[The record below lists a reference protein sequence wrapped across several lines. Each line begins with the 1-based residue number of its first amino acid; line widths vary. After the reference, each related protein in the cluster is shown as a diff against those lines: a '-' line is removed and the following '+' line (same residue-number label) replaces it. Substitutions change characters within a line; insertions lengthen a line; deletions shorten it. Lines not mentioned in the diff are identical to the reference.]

1 MRHFRRPTAGLH
13 RAAAFAPVFYRI
25 SAFRFEVLNVALTL
39 LGLSGALTH
48 DPSAALYIDGKL
60 VAAAEEERFV
70 RDKHA
75 KNRMPYESAKFCLD
89 FAGIKPAD
97 VDAVA
102 IPFAPI
108 SLSEKARWHY
118 ARRYWYAPDRAL
130 DAILLGNRRYQR
142 YRRRIEWCLQQLG
155 FDLKRV
161 DIVPV
166 EHHLAHASSAYHCSG
181 FTEKT
186 AILGIDG
193 KGEYA
198 TTFFGYGE
206 NGRIHKIKEFY
217 DPDSLGGLYGALT
230 EFLGFEMLDG
240 EYKVMGMAPY
250 GDPSKYDFSRLAQ
263 FVDGELVV
271 NTELANV
278 IGLRRYK
285 ENGKGFYFSPRLIDW
300 LGPRREGDVADEPY
314 VHYAASMQKLF
325 EDLAL
330 QMIDY
335 YLSDILR
342 ETGRLAFSGG
352 GALNVKLNQRIIAR
366 DDVRELFV
374 QPASGDAGT
383 AIGAAAYVSH
393 QRGVAV
399 EKMEHVYL
407 GPSYSNEDV
416 IAACARHPG
425 QPQWQRIDDVPAQI
439 AHILTEGHPVAWF
452 QGRMEFGPRALGGRS
467 ILGCPSAPGVADR
480 INEQIKFRER
490 WRPFCPS
497 MLDTVGPQMLG
508 SEHPAPFMT
517 FTFAVNDEWKS
528 RVPEVVH
535 EDGTS
540 RAQVLRREF
549 NPRYY
554 DLMVELEKR
563 TGNGVVLNTS
573 LNRRGEPM
581 ICSPTDAL
589 NMFFG
594 SDLQYLIMEDV
605 LVVKAAQ
612 RA

>member
-1 MRHFRRPTAGLH
+1 MA
-13 RAAAFAPVFYRI
+13 
-25 SAFRFEVLNVALTL
+25 LNL

-75 KNRMPYESAKFCLD
+75 KNRMPYEAAKFCLE
-89 FAGIKPAD
+89 FAGIRPGE

-108 SLSEKARWHY
+108 SLSEPARWHY
-118 ARRYWYAPDRAL
+118 AKRYWYAPDRGL
-130 DAILLGNRRYQR
+130 DAILTGNRRFHR
-142 YRRRIEWCLQQLG
+142 YRKRIEWCLLQLG
-155 FDLKRV
+155 FDLQTTE
-161 DIVPV
+161 IVPV
-166 EHHLAHASSAYHCSG
+166 EHHLAHAASAYHCAG
-181 FTEKT
+181 FKERT

-230 EFLGFEMLDG
+230 EYLGFEMLDG

-250 GDPSKYDFSRLAQ
+250 GDAGRYDFSRLAK
-263 FVDGELVV
+263 FEDGELTV
-271 NTELANV
+271 NTAYANV
-278 IGLRRYK
+278 IGFRRYK
-285 ENGKGFYFSPRLIDW
+285 ENGKGYYFSPKLVEW
-300 LGPRREGDVADEPY
+300 LGPKRSGDIADDPY
-314 VHYAASMQKLF
+314 IHYAASIQKLF
-325 EDLAL
+325 EDLSL
-330 QMIDY
+330 QMIDH
-335 YLSDILR
+335 YLGEILR

-352 GALNVKLNQRIIAR
+352 GALNVKLNQKIIAR
-366 DDVRELFV
+366 PDVRELFV

-383 AIGAAAYVSH
+383 AVGAAAYVSV

-407 GPSYSNEDV
+407 GPAYSNEDV
-416 IAACARHPG
+416 VAACARHPAR
-425 QPQWQRIDDVPAQI
+425 PAWQRLSNVPQHI
-439 AHILTEGHPVAWF
+439 ARLLADGEPVAWF

-480 INEQIKFRER
+480 INAQIKFRER

-517 FTFAVNDEWKS
+517 FTFRVAKGWKE

-540 RAQVLRREF
+540 RAQVLQREF

-554 DLMVELEKR
+554 DLMVELEKL

-594 SDLQYLIMEDV
+594 SDLQYLVMEDV
-605 LVVKAAQ
+605 LVVKAPAATKTDSGQ
-612 RA
+612 SPTSAFDP

>member
-1 MRHFRRPTAGLH
+1 M
-13 RAAAFAPVFYRI
+13 
-25 SAFRFEVLNVALTL
+25 ALTVI
-39 LGLSGALTH
+39 GLSGAVSH

-75 KNRMPYESAKFCLD
+75 RNRMPFEAAKFCLD
-89 FAGIKPAD
+89 YAGIKPAE

-108 SLSEKARWHY
+108 SIFGKARWHY
-118 ARRYWYAPDRAL
+118 AQRYWYAPDRGL
-130 DAILLGNRRYQR
+130 DAIFAGNRRYHR
-142 YRRRIEWCLQQLG
+142 YRKRIEGCLQELG
-155 FDLKRV
+155 FDLGRTE
-161 DIVPV
+161 IVPV

-181 FTEKT
+181 FQEKT

-206 NGRIHKIKEFY
+206 NGRIHKIKEFF
-217 DPDSLGGLYGALT
+217 DPDSLGGLYGAIT
-230 EFLGFEMLDG
+230 EYLGFEMLDG

-250 GDPSKYDFSRLAQ
+250 GDPTRYDFSRLAR
-263 FVDGELVV
+263 FENGELIV
-271 NTELANV
+271 NTDYANV

-285 ENGKGFYFSPRLIDW
+285 ENGKGYYFSPKLIEW
-300 LGPRREGDVADEPY
+300 LGPRRAGDMADDPY

-325 EDLAL
+325 EDLSL
-330 QMIDY
+330 QMMDY
-335 YLSDILR
+335 YLGDILR
-342 ETGRLAFSGG
+342 ETGKLAFAGG
-352 GALNVKLNQRIIAR
+352 GALNVKLNQKIIAR
-366 DDVRELFV
+366 PEVKELFV
-374 QPASGDAGT
+374 QPASGDSGT
-383 AIGAAAYVSH
+383 AIGAASYVSV
-393 QRGVAV
+393 QRGVPV
-399 EKMEHVYL
+399 EKMDHVYL
-407 GPSYSNEDV
+407 GPRYSNEEV
-416 IAACARHPG
+416 IAACQAHPG
-425 QPQWQRIDDVPAQI
+425 KPRWEKIGAGDTAVPQRIAK
-439 AHILTEGHPVAWF
+439 ILADGNPVAWF

-467 ILGCPSAPGVADR
+467 ILGCPSVAGVADR
-480 INEQIKFRER
+480 INAQIKFRER

-497 MLDTVGPQMLG
+497 MLDTVGPQMLQSG
-508 SEHPAPFMT
+508 HPAPFMT
-517 FTFAVNDEWKS
+517 FTFEVAEEWKA

-540 RAQVLRREF
+540 RAQVLRREY

-554 DLMVELEKR
+554 DLMLEMEKL

-581 ICSPTDAL
+581 ICSPVDAL

-594 SDLQYLIMEDV
+594 SDLEYLVMEDV
-605 LVVKAAQ
+605 LVVKQ
-612 RA
+612 RR

>member
-1 MRHFRRPTAGLH
+1 MP
-13 RAAAFAPVFYRI
+13 
-25 SAFRFEVLNVALTL
+25 LTL

-48 DPSAALYIDGKL
+48 DPSAALYVDGRL
-60 VAAAEEERFV
+60 LAAAEEERFV

-75 KNRMPYESAKFCLD
+75 KNRMPYEAAKFCLD
-89 FAGIKPAD
+89 FAGLRPTDIN
-97 VDAVA
+97 AVA

-108 SLSEKARWHY
+108 SLSEPARWHY
-118 ARRYWYAPDRAL
+118 ARRYWYAPERAL
-130 DAILLGNRRYQR
+130 DALLAGNRRFYR
-142 YRRRIEWCLQQLG
+142 YRKRIEWCLQQLG
-155 FDLKRV
+155 FDLRKTE
-161 DIVPV
+161 IVPV
-166 EHHLAHASSAYHCSG
+166 EHHLAHAASAYHCSG
-181 FTEKT
+181 FDGKT

-206 NGRIHKIKEFY
+206 NGRIHKLKEFY

-230 EFLGFEMLDG
+230 EYLGFEMLDG

-250 GDPSKYDFSRLAQ
+250 GAASRYDFSRLAS
-263 FVDGELVV
+263 FENGELRV
-271 NTELANV
+271 NTTYANV
-278 IGLRRYK
+278 VGFRRYK
-285 ENGKGFYFSPRLIDW
+285 EKGKGYYFSPKLVDW
-300 LGPRREGDVADEPY
+300 LGPKRSGDVADDPY
-314 VHYAASMQKLF
+314 IHYAASMQKLF

-330 QMIDY
+330 RMLDH
-335 YLSDILR
+335 YLGDLLR

-352 GALNVKLNQRIIAR
+352 GALNVKLNQKIIAR
-366 DDVRELFV
+366 PEVRELFV

-383 AIGAAAYVSH
+383 AIGAAAYVS
-393 QRGVAV
+393 QRRGVAV

-407 GPSYSNEDV
+407 GPAFSNEDV
-416 IAACARHPG
+416 LAACARHPARPIG
-425 QPQWQRIDDVPAQI
+425 QRLSDVPRQVARLL
-439 AHILTEGHPVAWF
+439 ADGHPVAWF

-467 ILGCPSAPGVADR
+467 ILGCPSVAGVADR
-480 INEQIKFRER
+480 INAQIKFRER

-508 SEHPAPFMT
+508 STHPAPFMT
-517 FTFAVNDEWKS
+517 FTFAVADGWRQ

-540 RAQVLRREF
+540 RAQVLERRF

-554 DLMVELEKR
+554 DLMVELEKL

-581 ICSPTDAL
+581 ICSPADAL
-589 NMFFG
+589 DMFFG
-594 SDLQYLIMEDV
+594 SDLQYLVMEDI
-605 LVVKAAQ
+605 LVVKSAEAA
-612 RA
+612 RV

>member
-1 MRHFRRPTAGLH
+1 L
-13 RAAAFAPVFYRI
+13 
-25 SAFRFEVLNVALTL
+25 ALTL

-48 DPSAALYIDGKL
+48 DPSAALYIGGQL

-75 KNRMPYESAKFCLD
+75 KNRMPYEAAKFCLE
-89 FAGIKPAD
+89 FAGIGPDD

-108 SLSEKARWHY
+108 SIMEPARWHY
-118 ARRYWYAPDRAL
+118 AKRYWYAPDRGL
-130 DAILLGNRRYQR
+130 DAILTGNRRFHR
-142 YRRRIEWCLQQLG
+142 YRKRIEWCLQQLG
-155 FDLKRV
+155 FDPKKTK
-161 DIVPV
+161 IVPV

-181 FTEKT
+181 FKEKT

-217 DPDSLGGLYGALT
+217 DPDSLGGLYGAIT
-230 EFLGFEMLDG
+230 EYLGFEMLDG

-250 GDPSKYDFSRLAQ
+250 GDPHKYDFSRLAK
-263 FVDGELVV
+263 FDNGELVID
-271 NTELANV
+271 TDYANV
-278 IGLRRYK
+278 IGFRRYK
-285 ENGKGFYFSPRLIDW
+285 ENGKGYYFSPRLIDW
-300 LGPRREGDVADEPY
+300 LGPKRAGDIADEPY
-314 VHYAASMQKLF
+314 IHYAASMQKLF

-335 YLSDILR
+335 YLGDILR
-342 ETGRLAFSGG
+342 ETGRLAFAGG
-352 GALNVKLNQRIIAR
+352 GALNVKLNQKIIAR
-366 DDVRELFV
+366 PDVRELFV
-374 QPASGDAGT
+374 QPASGDSGT
-383 AIGAAAYVSH
+383 AIGAASYVSVA
-393 QRGVAV
+393 RGVPV

-407 GPSYSNEDV
+407 GPRYTNEEV
-416 IAACARHPG
+416 IAACAKHPS
-425 QPQWQRIDDVPAQI
+425 QPQWQKIANGDAEVPARIAQI
-439 AHILTEGHPVAWF
+439 LADGNPVAWF

-467 ILGCPSAPGVADR
+467 ILGCPSAAGVADR

-497 MLDTVGPQMLG
+497 MLDTVGPRMLQTD
-508 SEHPAPFMT
+508 HPAPFMT
-517 FTFAVNDEWKS
+517 FTFEVADEWKA

-540 RAQVLRREF
+540 RAQVLKREF

-554 DLMVELEKR
+554 DLMLELEKL

-594 SDLQYLIMEDV
+594 SDLQYLVMEDV
-605 LVVKAAQ
+605 LVVKTGAEDAVG
-612 RA
+612 